1 MTEVRSPQRQLMPDK
16 ADRGNHEP
24 TFLRGIAN
32 KAKRRPDYRFKD
44 LSRCLDKPLLVYC
57 FRKLNRK
64 SAPGVD
70 KVTVEEYGKNL
81 DANLNDLIGRLK
93 RESYKAKLVRRKH
106 IPKAPGK
113 TRPLGIPAIEDKL
126 VQTAVSALL
135 SAIYEQA
142 FYPFSYGYR
151 PNRGGRDA
159 VDDLT
164 VRMQFGRFG
173 YVVEADIKG
182 FFNHLDHDVLLKM
195 VAHRVDDKRFIRLI
209 NKWLKAGILEEDQS
223 IQYPEEGTPQGGSIS
238 PVLANIYLH
247 YVVDDWFQRVVKPR
261 CQGDAVLCRYADD
274 FVCGFQYQRD
284 AVRFYNVLPKRLGKF
299 NLQVAEDKTNILRFS
314 RFAPGLKNRFTFLGF
329 EFYWS
334 TDKKGKSR
342 LFKRT
347 SRKKLKIVKAALKE
361 YVKKHRHMKIPLL
374 INKLN
379 RKLQGHY
386 NYFGVVGNLSALHV
400 PYSCVVKALYKWL
413 NRRSQRKSFT
423 WDRLKSLLSVIQLK
437 YPVVK
442 YQPAKQQ
449 RVWW

>member
-1 MTEVRSPQRQLMPDK
+1 M
-16 ADRGNHEP
+16 
-24 TFLRGIAN
+24 
-32 KAKRRPDYRFKD
+32 Y
-44 LSRCLDKPLLVYC
+44 
-57 FRKLNRK
+57 
-64 SAPGVD
+64 
-70 KVTVEEYGKNL
+70 
-81 DANLNDLIGRLK
+81 
-93 RESYKAKLVRRKH
+93 
-106 IPKAPGK
+106 
-113 TRPLGIPAIEDKL
+113 
-126 VQTAVSALL
+126 
-135 SAIYEQA
+135 
-142 FYPFSYGYR
+142 
-151 PNRGGRDA
+151 
-159 VDDLT
+159 
-164 VRMQFGRFG
+164 
-173 YVVEADIKG
+173 
-182 FFNHLDHDVLLKM
+182 
-195 VAHRVDDKRFIRLI
+195 DKRFIRLI
-209 NKWLKAGILEEDQS
+209 NKWLKAGILEEDLS
-223 IQYPEEGTPQGGSIS
+223 IQYPKEGTPQGGSIF
-238 PVLANIYLH
+238 PILANIYLH

-274 FVCGFQYQRD
+274 FVCGFQYRRD
-284 AVRFYNVLPKRLGKF
+284 AERFYRVLPKRLAKF

-334 TDKKGKSR
+334 MDKKGKPR

-347 SRKKLKIVKAALKE
+347 SRKKLKMVKSALRE
-361 YVKKHRHMKIPLL
+361 YVKKYRHMKIPLL

-386 NYFGVVGNLSALHV
+386 NYFGVVGNLAALHI